1 MAYCSAAQVR
11 AICDTDVTDA
21 ELGELTIEISALMD
35 MKLDTASL
43 NVNVRRLICRTWTA
57 VTCMLKDPSTEALG
71 EYRGS
76 REYALE
82 KLNKHLADMIKV
94 ASGGVAFSYSYE
106 EVPRTYRAT
115 G

>member
-11 AICDTDVTDA
+11 AICDTDVTTA

-35 MKLDTASL
+35 MKLDTGSL

-57 VTCMLKDPSTEALG
+57 ITCMMKDPSSEGLG
-71 EYRGS
+71 EWKGS
-76 REYALE
+76 REYTLE
-82 KLNKHLADMIKV
+82 KLNKHLDEMIKL
-94 ASGGVAFSYSYE
+94 AGGGMSFSYSYQRL
-106 EVPRTYRAT
+106 PRSYVAV